1 VDGQQSV
8 AHIPI
13 EDAMEL
19 LVKNGLPQT
28 APQVVAQAK
37 PQAKPQ
43 AAAAKG
49 KKGP

>member
-1 VDGQQSV
+1 
-8 AHIPI
+8 
-13 EDAMEL
+13 MEL

>member
-1 VDGQQSV
+1 MQQ
-8 AHIPI
+8 
-13 EDAMEL
+13 

-28 APQVVAQAK
+28 APQVVARVK
-37 PQAKPQ
+37 PQGKPQ